1 MALDMNRNHLTALH
15 FRRYCIF
22 LEMSMYTIS
31 WENAIIVF
39 CIDKFM
45 MKEDSC

>member
-1 MALDMNRNHLTALH
+1 MALDMNRNHLTALAPLLH
-15 FRRYCIF
+15 FLGDEY
-22 LEMSMYTIS
+22 MYTVS